1 MRVRDRI
8 KRWLDTTDTT
18 ESPLS
23 LNNLNF
29 YISNNILYS
38 YGEHWP
44 LAYRYQTLKGI
55 DENTGKDRWGWSI
68 LVNRNNYSGQTS
80 VTRQHLEWAIENS
93 QVDYDV
99 YDIGGRQ
106 QHGKAYTPCACRLM
120 FAMIPQL
127 ANGTRHYTGANAKF
141 AGKRIWRESMEMLN
155 WEKDDDH
162 DKRQAYSHTAI
173 VANEINRLQLDCLF
187 NDVLGR
193 KNTPHQKKKQV
204 LSIAEQPLKA
214 LKDMYRGHYIHDNLH
229 PAIKRLLNTSGSA
242 DSRPGDLYHAW
253 RCNRNKE
260 FSPVDASILKYN
272 MKVEGVTETD
282 MEKQHTIELIK
293 EPA

>member
-1 MRVRDRI
+1 MRVRERI

-29 YISNNILYS
+29 DITNNILYS
-38 YGEHWP
+38 YGQHWP

-55 DENTGKDRWGWSI
+55 DENTGKDRYGWSI

-80 VTRQHLEWAIENS
+80 VTRQHLDWAIENS
-93 QVDYDV
+93 QVNYDV

-106 QHGKAYTPCACRLM
+106 QHGKAYTPCKCRLM
-120 FAMIPQL
+120 FAMIRDL
-127 ANGTRHYTGANAKF
+127 ANGSTRHFDGANPTF
-141 AGKRIWRESMEMLN
+141 AGNRIWPESLEMLQ

-162 DKRQAYSHTAI
+162 EKRQAYAHTAI

-204 LSIAEQPLKA
+204 LKIAEQPVKA
-214 LKDMYRGHYIHDNLH
+214 LKDMYRRHYIHDNLH
-229 PAIKRLLNTSGSA
+229 PAVKRLINTDGA
-242 DSRPGDLYHAW
+242 PGRPADLYHAW
-253 RCNRNKE
+253 CCNRNKE
-260 FSPVDASILKYN
+260 FSPVDANILKYN
-272 MKVEGVTETD
+272 MKVDGVTETD

>member
-29 YISNNILYS
+29 DITNNILYS
-38 YGEHWP
+38 YGDHWP
-44 LAYRYQTLKGI
+44 LAYRYRTLKDI
-55 DENTGKDRWGWSI
+55 DENTGQDRYGWSI

-80 VTRQHLEWAIENS
+80 VTRQHLDWAIENS
-93 QVDYDV
+93 QVNYDV

-127 ANGTRHYTGANAKF
+127 ANGTRHYTGANHKF
-141 AGKRIWRESMEMLN
+141 AGNRIWRESLEMLK
-155 WEKDDDH
+155 WEKDDNH
-162 DKRQAYSHTAI
+162 YKRQSYSHSAI

-204 LSIAEQPLKA
+204 LKIAEQPLKA
-214 LKDMYRGHYIHDNLH
+214 LKDMYREHYIYDSLH
-229 PAIKRLLNTSGSA
+229 PAIKRLNNKDRG
-242 DSRPGDLYHAW
+242 PGDLYHAW
-253 RCNRNKE
+253 RCNRNKQ
-260 FSPVDASILKYN
+260 FSATDTAILKYA

-282 MEKQHTIELIK
+282 LEKQHTINLIK
-293 EPA
+293 EPAQ